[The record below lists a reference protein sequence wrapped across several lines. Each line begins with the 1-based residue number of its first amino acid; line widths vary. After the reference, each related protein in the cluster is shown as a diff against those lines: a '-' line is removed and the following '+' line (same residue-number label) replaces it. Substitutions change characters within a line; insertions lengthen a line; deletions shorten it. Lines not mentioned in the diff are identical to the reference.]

1 MAVVKRSVMTL
12 FSDPRSIYDHC
23 VRIVLAEKAVT
34 ADVYYVDD
42 PKTHEDLLE
51 LNPEGILPTLIDR
64 DLMLMYGRI
73 ILEYLDERFPHPPLL
88 PVYPVLRAKAR
99 LMMAQIEKDWYQP
112 LLAIERGESV
122 QENRKILLEYLLKV
136 VPLFE
141 REPFF
146 MGEDFTV
153 VDCCIAALLWRLP
166 ALGIELP
173 QQAHPIVAY
182 ADRIFDRNS
191 FQASLSP
198 YEVSLRESDDF

>member
-12 FSDPRSIYDHC
+12 FSDPKSIHDHC

-34 ADVYYVDD
+34 ADVYYVDE
-42 PKTHEDLLE
+42 PISRENLLE
-51 LNPEGILPTLIDR
+51 LNPEGVLPTLIDR
-64 DLMLMYGRI
+64 DLVLMYGKI

-88 PVYPVLRAKAR
+88 PVYPVSRAKAR
-99 LMMAQIEKDWYQP
+99 LMMTQIEKDWYQP

-122 QENRKILLEYLLKV
+122 SANRKVLLDYLVKV

-146 MGEDFTV
+146 MGEEFSM

-166 ALGIELP
+166 SLGIELP
-173 QQAHPIVAY
+173 EQAEPVLAY
-182 ADRIFDRNS
+182 AERIFERNS

-198 YEVSLRESDDF
+198 YEVSLRETDDF

>member
-12 FSDPRSIYDHC
+12 FSDPKSIHDHC

-34 ADVYYVDD
+34 ADVYYVDE
-42 PKTHEDLLE
+42 PASRENLLE
-51 LNPEGILPTLIDR
+51 LNPEGVLPTLIDR
-64 DLMLMYGRI
+64 DLVLMYGQI

-99 LMMAQIEKDWYQP
+99 LMMTQIEKDWYQP

-122 QENRKILLEYLLKV
+122 SANRKVLLDYLVKV

-146 MGEDFTV
+146 MGEDFSM

-166 ALGIELP
+166 SLGIELP
-173 QQAHPIVAY
+173 EQAEPVLAY
-182 ADRIFDRNS
+182 AERIFERNS

-198 YEVSLRESDDF
+198 YEVSLRETDDF